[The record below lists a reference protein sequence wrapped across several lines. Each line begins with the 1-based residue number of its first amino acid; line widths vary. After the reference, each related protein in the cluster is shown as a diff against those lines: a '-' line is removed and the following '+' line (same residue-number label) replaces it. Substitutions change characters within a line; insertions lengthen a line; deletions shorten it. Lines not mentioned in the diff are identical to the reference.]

1 MHRLAVTTYNTY
13 RERKGRDEALDA
25 LLGEDALVCLQE
37 LSISRALE
45 LRRRFG
51 GRVFLSRVM
60 CGWEF
65 LAVVLPADASFVA
78 RRAVPLNSYFG
89 VVPTGWSLR
98 RARMLYADRRR
109 GWRDG
114 LTLRAAQVCHVS
126 WRGREFRV
134 VHTHLPFERGLRD
147 RCLGMLPGLS
157 GSGNTILCGDLNAT
171 ASDVHLADLMFEM
184 GLRAAGPETPTHAS
198 RRRIDYVAYR
208 GGFQEAGYRLTE
220 GRSDHRVVGVEL
232 EVA

>member
-1 MHRLAVTTYNTY
+1 MHRLAVNTYNTY

-25 LLGEDALVCLQE
+25 LLDEDALVCLQE
-37 LSISRALE
+37 SSVSRALE

-51 GRVFLSRVM
+51 ERIFLSRVM

-65 LAVVLPADASFVA
+65 LVVVLPADASFVA
-78 RRAVPLNSYFG
+78 RRTVPLNSYFG
-89 VVPTGWSLR
+89 VIPMGWSLR
-98 RARMLYADRRR
+98 RTRILYAARRR

-114 LTLRAAQVCHVS
+114 LILRVAQVCHVS

-147 RCLGMLPGLS
+147 RCLGMLPRLVGS
-157 GSGNTILCGDLNAT
+157 GSALLCGDLNAT
-171 ASDVHLADLMFEM
+171 ASDVHLADLMLET

-208 GGFQEAGYRLTE
+208 GGFREAGYRLTE